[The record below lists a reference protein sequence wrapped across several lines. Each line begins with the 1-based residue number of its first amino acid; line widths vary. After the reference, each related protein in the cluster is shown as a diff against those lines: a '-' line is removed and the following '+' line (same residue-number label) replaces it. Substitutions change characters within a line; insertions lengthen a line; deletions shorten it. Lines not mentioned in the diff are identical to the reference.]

1 MTEVTSGSG
10 RVSIP
15 LLVEKLAP
23 LKGRGYTL
31 AGREGTMAIQVSGPG
46 SSKVDCPECGSQMR
60 RTEMTR
66 EEDELVIHLECP
78 SCGHKGKRPLS

>member
-1 MTEVTSGSG
+1 
-10 RVSIP
+10 
-15 LLVEKLAP
+15 
-23 LKGRGYTL
+23 
-31 AGREGTMAIQVSGPG
+31 MAIQVSGPG

-66 EEDELVIHLECP
+66 EEDKLVIHLECP